1 MINKLYQEIADVL
14 KKIKN
19 CTVYREDV
27 PQKFNTPS
35 FMVTLYD
42 QNPSKG
48 INNRM
53 KNSVRVDVYYFP
65 ADEISYQEECWTVGQ
80 DLQREFRL
88 ASFKLKNRNLKITDK
103 VLHFLFDVDYQE
115 FLPEDAQTMQT
126 MSQNTGLK
134 E

>member
-1 MINKLYQEIADVL
+1 MINKLYREIADGL

-88 ASFKLKNRNLKITDK
+88 SSFKLKNRNLKITDK
-103 VLHFLFDVDYQE
+103 VLHFLFDVDYRE
-115 FLPEDAQTMQT
+115 FLPEDAQAMQT